1 MSALDASQ
9 TAEQI
14 GALIGA
20 DRVRAAASESERTIA
35 GVVVEPASADEIA
48 ELVRKCETEHITLA
62 PFGAAR
68 TLAEIRHSP
77 VDVAVSLARMNR
89 VVAYEPDDMTVI
101 AEAGH
106 TLEALNGHLAE
117 RGQCLPADPPF
128 PNLTTLGSLIA
139 EAKAGPIRLSEG
151 TVRDL
156 LIGIR
161 FVGHG
166 GRIVHGGGQ
175 VVKNVAGYDLMK
187 VMTGS
192 FGTLGIITE
201 ATFKVRPAPTNYA
214 LALTS
219 FMNTGQAFEAAG
231 GLSNA
236 IPLIHLEIISPG
248 FDAKFGRSGRFLM
261 LAGFG
266 GSGAEV
272 QYLRT
277 RIAEVLGSGAETELL
292 EGADAESAYEWLR
305 DIDVRGAALVAQMAV
320 LPAELGRC
328 LELCGSEFRA
338 HAGSGIA
345 QMFLG
350 GEPSAE
356 AIYREAE
363 RWREAAHGA
372 QGHLRILG
380 ASPAARDDLNFF
392 DEPPAGTL
400 NLMGRMKAAFDPA
413 GIFNPGCFVGGL

>member
-1 MSALDASQ
+1 MSALEASQ
-9 TAEQI
+9 TTDQI

-35 GVVVEPASADEIA
+35 RVIVEPASADEIA
-48 ELVRKCETEHITLA
+48 ELVRKSETDHITLA

-68 TLAEIRHSP
+68 TLAQIRHSP

-117 RGQCLPADPPF
+117 RGQCLPSDPPF

-139 EAKAGPIRLSEG
+139 AAKAGPIRLSEG

-201 ATFKVRPAPTNYA
+201 ATFKVRPAPTNYG

-219 FMNTGQAFEAAG
+219 FMNTGQAFEAAARISG
-231 GLSNA
+231 A
-236 IPLIHLEIISPG
+236 MPLIHLEIVSPG
-248 FDAKFGRSGRFLM
+248 FDANLGHSGRFLM

-277 RIAEVLGSGAETELL
+277 RLVEVLGSGVDTEFL

-305 DIDVRGAALVAQMAV
+305 DIDVGGAALVAQMAV
-320 LPAELGRC
+320 LPTELGRC
-328 LELCGSEFRA
+328 LDQCGSEFRA
-338 HAGSGIA
+338 HAGSGVA

-350 GEPSAE
+350 GDPSAE

-372 QGHLRILG
+372 QGHLRILA
-380 ASPAARDDLNFF
+380 ASTAAHEDLNFF
-392 DEPPAGTL
+392 DEPPTPTF
-400 NLMGRMKAAFDPA
+400 NLMARMKAAFDPA

>member
-20 DRVRAAASESERTIA
+20 DRIRAAASESERTIA
-35 GVVVEPASADEIA
+35 GVIVEPASADEIA
-48 ELVRKCETEHITLA
+48 ELVRKCETDHITLA

-106 TLEALNGHLAE
+106 TLAALNGRLAE

-166 GRIVHGGGQ
+166 GRIIHGGGR

-201 ATFKVRPAPTNYA
+201 ATFKVRPAPTNYGLA
-214 LALTS
+214 LAS

-231 GLSNA
+231 GLSDA
-236 IPLIHLEIISPG
+236 VPLIHLEIVSPG
-248 FDAKFGRSGRFLM
+248 FDGKFGHSGRFLM

-277 RIAEVLGSGAETELL
+277 RIAEVLGVETDFL

-328 LELCGSEFRA
+328 LEQCGSEFRA
-338 HAGSGIA
+338 HAGSGVA

-350 GEPSAE
+350 GDPSAE

-363 RWREAAHGA
+363 KWREAAHGA
-372 QGHLRILG
+372 HGHLRILA
-380 ASPAARDDLNFF
+380 ASPGARDDLNFF
-392 DEPPAGTL
+392 DEPAAPTL
-400 NLMGRMKAAFDPA
+400 NLMGRMKATFDPA

>member
-9 TAEQI
+9 TAQQI
-14 GALIGA
+14 GSLIGA
-20 DRVRAAASESERTIA
+20 DRIRAVASESERTIA
-35 GVVVEPASADEIA
+35 GVIVEPASADEIA

-106 TLEALNGHLAE
+106 TLAALNGRLAE

-166 GRIVHGGGQ
+166 GRIVHGGGR

-201 ATFKVRPAPTNYA
+201 ATFKVRPAPTNYGLA
-214 LALTS
+214 LAS

-236 IPLIHLEIISPG
+236 VPLIHLEIISPG
-248 FDAKFGRSGRFLM
+248 FDAKFGHSGRFLM

-272 QYLRT
+272 QYLCT
-277 RIAEVLGSGAETELL
+277 RIAEVLGVETDFL

-305 DIDVRGAALVAQMAV
+305 DIDVHGAALVAQMAV

-328 LELCGSEFRA
+328 LEQCGSEFRA
-338 HAGSGIA
+338 HAGSGVA

-356 AIYREAE
+356 AIYRKAE

-372 QGHLRILG
+372 QGHLRILA
-380 ASPAARDDLNFF
+380 ASPGARDDLNFF
-392 DEPPAGTL
+392 DEPPTPTL
-400 NLMGRMKAAFDPA
+400 NLMGRMKATFDPA

>member
-9 TAEQI
+9 TAQQI
-14 GALIGA
+14 GSLIGA
-20 DRVRAAASESERTIA
+20 DRIRAVASESERTIA
-35 GVVVEPASADEIA
+35 GVIVEPASADEIA

-106 TLEALNGHLAE
+106 TLAALNGRLAE

-201 ATFKVRPAPTNYA
+201 ATFKVRPAPTNYGLA
-214 LALTS
+214 LAS

-231 GLSNA
+231 GLSA
-236 IPLIHLEIISPG
+236 AVPLIHLEIVSPG
-248 FDAKFGRSGRFLM
+248 FDGKFGHSGRFLM

-272 QYLRT
+272 QYLCT
-277 RIAEVLGSGAETELL
+277 RIAEVLGVETDFL

-305 DIDVRGAALVAQMAV
+305 DIDVHGAALVAQMAV

-328 LELCGSEFRA
+328 LEQCGSEFRA
-338 HAGSGIA
+338 HAGSGVA

-356 AIYREAE
+356 AIYRKAE

-372 QGHLRILG
+372 QGHLRILA
-380 ASPAARDDLNFF
+380 ASPGARDDLNFF
-392 DEPPAGTL
+392 DEPPTPTL
-400 NLMGRMKAAFDPA
+400 NLMGRMKATFDPA

>member
-20 DRVRAAASESERTIA
+20 DRIRAAASESERTIA
-35 GVVVEPASADEIA
+35 GVIVEPASADEIA
-48 ELVRKCETEHITLA
+48 ELVRKCETDHITLA

-106 TLEALNGHLAE
+106 TLAALNGRLAE

-166 GRIVHGGGQ
+166 GRIIHGGGR

-201 ATFKVRPAPTNYA
+201 ATFKVRPAPTNYGLA
-214 LALTS
+214 LAS
-219 FMNTGQAFEAAG
+219 FMNTGQAFEAAS
-231 GLSNA
+231 GLSDA
-236 IPLIHLEIISPG
+236 VPLIHLEIVSPG
-248 FDAKFGRSGRFLM
+248 FDGKFGHSGRFLM

-272 QYLRT
+272 QYMRT
-277 RIAEVLGSGAETELL
+277 RIAEVLGVETDFL

-328 LELCGSEFRA
+328 LEQCGSEFRA
-338 HAGSGIA
+338 HAGSGVA

-350 GEPSAE
+350 GDPSAE

-363 RWREAAHGA
+363 KWREAAHGA
-372 QGHLRILG
+372 HGHLRILA
-380 ASPAARDDLNFF
+380 ASPAALDDLNFF
-392 DEPPAGTL
+392 DEPPTPTL
-400 NLMGRMKAAFDPA
+400 NLMGRMKATFDPA

>member
-9 TAEQI
+9 TAQQI
-14 GALIGA
+14 GSLIGA
-20 DRVRAAASESERTIA
+20 DRIRAVASESERTIA
-35 GVVVEPASADEIA
+35 GVIVEPASADEIA

-106 TLEALNGHLAE
+106 TLAALNGRLAE

-201 ATFKVRPAPTNYA
+201 ATFKVRPAPTNYGLA
-214 LALTS
+214 LAS

-236 IPLIHLEIISPG
+236 VPLIHLEIISPG
-248 FDAKFGRSGRFLM
+248 FDAKFGHSGRFLM

-272 QYLRT
+272 QYLCT
-277 RIAEVLGSGAETELL
+277 RIAEVLGVETDFL

-305 DIDVRGAALVAQMAV
+305 DIDVRGAALVAQIAV

-328 LELCGSEFRA
+328 LEQCGSEFRA
-338 HAGSGIA
+338 HAGSGVA

-356 AIYREAE
+356 AIYRKAE

-372 QGHLRILG
+372 QGHLRILA
-380 ASPAARDDLNFF
+380 ASPGARDDLNFF
-392 DEPPAGTL
+392 DEPPTPTL
-400 NLMGRMKAAFDPA
+400 NLMGRMKATFDPA

>member
-1 MSALDASQ
+1 
-9 TAEQI
+9 
-14 GALIGA
+14 
-20 DRVRAAASESERTIA
+20 
-35 GVVVEPASADEIA
+35 
-48 ELVRKCETEHITLA
+48 
-62 PFGAAR
+62 
-68 TLAEIRHSP
+68 
-77 VDVAVSLARMNR
+77 
-89 VVAYEPDDMTVI
+89 MTVI

-106 TLEALNGHLAE
+106 TLAALNGRLAE

-214 LALTS
+214 LALAS

-236 IPLIHLEIISPG
+236 VPLIHLEIISPG
-248 FDAKFGRSGRFLM
+248 FDAKFGHSGRFLM

-272 QYLRT
+272 QYLCT
-277 RIAEVLGSGAETELL
+277 RIAEVLGVETDFL

-305 DIDVRGAALVAQMAV
+305 DIDVHGAALVAQMAV

-328 LELCGSEFRA
+328 LEQCGSEFRA
-338 HAGSGIA
+338 HAGSGVA

-356 AIYREAE
+356 AIYRKAE

-372 QGHLRILG
+372 QGHLRILA
-380 ASPAARDDLNFF
+380 ASPGARDDLNFF
-392 DEPPAGTL
+392 DEPPTPTL
-400 NLMGRMKAAFDPA
+400 NLMGRMKATFDPA

>member
-20 DRVRAAASESERTIA
+20 DRIRAAASESERTIA
-35 GVVVEPASADEIA
+35 GVIVEPASADEIS

-106 TLEALNGHLAE
+106 TLAALNCRLAE

-166 GRIVHGGGQ
+166 GRIVHGGGR

-201 ATFKVRPAPTNYA
+201 ATFKVRPAPTNYGLA
-214 LALTS
+214 LAS

-231 GLSNA
+231 GLSDA
-236 IPLIHLEIISPG
+236 VPLIHLEIVSPG
-248 FDAKFGRSGRFLM
+248 FDGKFGQSGRFLM

-277 RIAEVLGSGAETELL
+277 RIAEVLGVETDFL

-305 DIDVRGAALVAQMAV
+305 DIDVRGAALVAQLAV

-328 LELCGSEFRA
+328 LEQCGSEFRA
-338 HAGSGIA
+338 HAGSGVA

-350 GEPSAE
+350 GEPSVE

-372 QGHLRILG
+372 QGHLRILA
-380 ASPAARDDLNFF
+380 ASPGAGDGLNFF
-392 DEPPAGTL
+392 DEPPAPTL
-400 NLMGRMKAAFDPA
+400 NLMGRMKATFDPA

>member
-9 TAEQI
+9 TAQQI
-14 GALIGA
+14 GSLIGA
-20 DRVRAAASESERTIA
+20 DRIRAVASESERTIA
-35 GVVVEPASADEIA
+35 GVIVEPASADEIA

-106 TLEALNGHLAE
+106 TLAALNGRLAE
-117 RGQCLPADPPF
+117 CGQCLPADPPF

-201 ATFKVRPAPTNYA
+201 ATFKVRPAPTNYGLA
-214 LALTS
+214 LAS

-236 IPLIHLEIISPG
+236 VPLIHLEIISPG
-248 FDAKFGRSGRFLM
+248 FDAKFGHSGRFLM

-272 QYLRT
+272 QYLCT
-277 RIAEVLGSGAETELL
+277 RIAEVLGVETDFL

-305 DIDVRGAALVAQMAV
+305 DIDVHGAALVAQMAV

-328 LELCGSEFRA
+328 LEQCGSEFRA
-338 HAGSGIA
+338 HAGSGVA

-356 AIYREAE
+356 AIYRKAE

-372 QGHLRILG
+372 QGHLRILA
-380 ASPAARDDLNFF
+380 ASPGARDDLNFF
-392 DEPPAGTL
+392 DEPPTPTL
-400 NLMGRMKAAFDPA
+400 NLMGRMKATFDPA